1 LLLLPDDRFIVRMF
15 SPVMTIGGG
24 VVAAINA
31 PSRLRRSALAS
42 RTVALAAAQPQDR
55 VRLLVEESAHG
66 LSVAELVAATGMPME
81 SAQND
86 WITSPAW
93 TARMIT
99 DIQTT
104 LAAFHQAN
112 PLQPG
117 MTKEAL
123 RAAVLPGAPAFLLD
137 DLLTGVVVEGETVRL
152 PSHRV
157 ALQANDE
164 ADLARL
170 EAVFAKAGLEVPALT
185 DALMQSKLDPARA
198 RTLLQILLKNRRLFR
213 VNLDLVVHSTAA
225 DALRAMIASR
235 KGSRFSVGQ
244 FKEWTGVSRK
254 YAIPLLEW
262 LDRERVT
269 KREGEQRLVL

>member
-1 LLLLPDDRFIVRMF
+1 
-15 SPVMTIGGG
+15 
-24 VVAAINA
+24 
-31 PSRLRRSALAS
+31 
-42 RTVALAAAQPQDR
+42 
-55 VRLLVEESAHG
+55 
-66 LSVAELVAATGMPME
+66 
-81 SAQND
+81 
-86 WITSPAW
+86 
-93 TARMIT
+93 MIT